1 MEKYIFKKIIKLFSD
16 YSLFAQK
23 GKGDLSTLE
32 AKKNLDLTKFLN
44 PFHSFEVSSYAL
56 VDITELKIIKVG
68 NNIMQLT
75 GYEADYFEGKGFN
88 KFLKLHSLLDIYR
101 SLKGGSQYFK
111 YLYSQEKE
119 KRPHIK
125 ANRTLDLY
133 KKNGEKIH
141 VLVQGVPVL
150 FNSKMEVILMLIICT
165 DITSL
170 KPDTNY
176 SHFIIDSGDPNH
188 IKKIEV
194 NTLVEKSED
203 SFSPSPAEKK
213 VLHLLSEGYSS
224 KQIAQKLYL
233 SEHTI
238 KNHRKN
244 MLKKFDCNSSSGLVK
259 KAILNGWV

>member
-1 MEKYIFKKIIKLFSD
+1 MEKSVFKKVLKVFSD

-23 GKGDLSTLE
+23 GKGDVSTLD
-32 AKKNLDLTKFLN
+32 AKKNLDLSKFLN
-44 PFHSFEVSSYAL
+44 AFHSFEVSSYAL
-56 VDITELKIIKVG
+56 VDITEFKIIKVG
-68 NNIMQLT
+68 DTFKQLT
-75 GYEADYFEGKGFN
+75 GYDADYFEGKKFN

-141 VLVQGVPVL
+141 VLVQGIPVL
-150 FNSKMEVILMLIICT
+150 FNSKMEVILILIICT

-170 KPDTNY
+170 KPDHSY
-176 SHFIIDSGDPNH
+176 SHFIIDSSDPNQ

-194 NTLVEKSED
+194 NTLTEEPED
-203 SFSPSPAEKK
+203 NFSPSPAEKK
-213 VLHLLSEGYSS
+213 VLYLLSDGFSS
-224 KQIAQKLYL
+224 KQIAEKLFL
-233 SEHTI
+233 SEHTV

-244 MLKKFDCNSSSGLVK
+244 MLKKFDCSSSSGLVR
-259 KAILNGWV
+259 KAVLSGWI

>member
-1 MEKYIFKKIIKLFSD
+1 MEKYIFKKILKLFSD
-16 YSLFAQK
+16 YSFFAQK

-32 AKKNLDLTKFLN
+32 AKRNLDLSKFLYA
-44 PFHSFEVSSYAL
+44 FHSFEVSSYAL
-56 VDITELKIIKVG
+56 VDLSELKILKVG
-68 NNIMQLT
+68 DSFMQLT
-75 GYEADYFEGKGFN
+75 GYQPDYFEGKGFY
-88 KFLKLHSLLDIYR
+88 KFLKVHSLIDIYR

-133 KKNGEKIH
+133 KKNGEIIH

-150 FNSKMEVILMLIICT
+150 FNSKMEVVLMLIICT

-170 KPDTNY
+170 KPDNNY
-176 SHFIIDSGDPNH
+176 SHFIIDTSDPNH

-194 NTLVEKSED
+194 NTLVEEPED

-224 KQIAQKLYL
+224 KQIAEKLFL

-244 MLKKFDCNSSSGLVK
+244 MLKKFECKTSSGLVK
-259 KAILNGWV
+259 KAILQGWV